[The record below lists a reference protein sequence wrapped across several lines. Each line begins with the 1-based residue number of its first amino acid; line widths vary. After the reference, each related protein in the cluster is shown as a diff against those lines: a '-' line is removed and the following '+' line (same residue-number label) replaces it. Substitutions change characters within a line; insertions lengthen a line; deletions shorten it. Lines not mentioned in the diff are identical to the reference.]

1 MVRVSPVSL
10 GGVVVRQSVPP
21 VVETSELEDN
31 TELHCSLLS
40 ASTEPRLP
48 TVRVMSVVM
57 LIEDSTLPGFI
68 EVDQTRN
75 TSQDWIIK

>member
-31 TELHCSLLS
+31 TELHCSLLTAQCVNRAPAANS
-40 ASTEPRLP
+40 ESDVCSHVDRGLNTPRLY
-48 TVRVMSVVM
+48 
-57 LIEDSTLPGFI
+57 
-68 EVDQTRN
+68 
-75 TSQDWIIK
+75 